1 MKTIYFLG
9 LLVIAGQALRAQSA
23 LQVTDVNNGQA
34 NVTNNS
40 TIYYT
45 TTTNEHIT
53 TEIDA
58 KNTSSTTRYYK
69 LKRMDDVLNAG
80 ASAYF
85 CVGSANCYPPQTT
98 VSPITMT
105 LTPNQ
110 TLSSQSISLLLDL
123 EEAPTPGYSAIRYQI
138 YNVNDANDVF
148 NFTLKYNDMGVSVK
162 ENAAAF
168 ASVSGVY
175 PNPSAAKAFINLN
188 SAFEG
193 GNVTIMVSNTLG
205 AIVYT
210 KTAALST
217 GKNTVSLDVDNL
229 VSGVYF
235 ATLTSGSTVITR
247 KFTINK

>member
-1 MKTIYFLG
+1 MKKIYFLG
-9 LLVIAGQALRAQSA
+9 LLVIAAQALKAQSS
-23 LQVTDVNNGQA
+23 LQVTDINNGQA
-34 NVTNNS
+34 NVPNNS
-40 TIYYT
+40 SIYYT

-69 LKRMDDVLNAG
+69 LKRIDDVLNSG

-85 CVGSANCYPPQTT
+85 CVGGANCYTPQTT
-98 VSPITMT
+98 ISPLTVT
-105 LTPNQ
+105 LTANQ
-110 TLSSQSISLLLDL
+110 TLSSQNLNLLLDL
-123 EEAPTPGYSAIRYQI
+123 EEAPTPGYSSIRYQLFNI
-138 YNVNDANDVF
+138 NDASDVF

-162 ENAAAF
+162 ENASVF

-175 PNPSAAKAFINLN
+175 PNPSSAKAFINM
-188 SAFEG
+188 SSSVEA
-193 GNVTIMVSNTLG
+193 GNVSITVSNTLG

-210 KTAALST
+210 KTAVLSA